1 MKITL
6 VAGRILKLKLIIKT
20 KLQTTNKMTTKNK
33 FSENDF
39 NATIGNSVLQV
50 VVLKIIVGIK

>member
-39 NATIGNSVLQV
+39 NATIGNSVL
-50 VVLKIIVGIK
+50 